1 MWTLPLVWKE
11 ILMISSCSDLLIVEM
26 IEDGNSFQNYSLI
39 SGYCL
44 LTKALVVIFIKPN
57 YFLIEHKH

>member
-1 MWTLPLVWKE
+1 
-11 ILMISSCSDLLIVEM
+11 MISSCSDLLIVEM